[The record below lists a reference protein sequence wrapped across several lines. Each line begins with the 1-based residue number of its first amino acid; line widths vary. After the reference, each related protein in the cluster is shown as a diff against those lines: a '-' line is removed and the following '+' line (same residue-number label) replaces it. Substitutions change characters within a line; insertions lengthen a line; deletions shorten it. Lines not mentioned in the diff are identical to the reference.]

1 MTIRIVTD
9 STCDLPANVVEE
21 LGITVIP
28 LYINIGDK
36 GYLEGIEI
44 TRTEFYTNL
53 PSYEHHP
60 TTGTP
65 GLNAFLTAF
74 DQLADEGATE
84 ILTIHIS
91 ESLSAVVQVAQTA
104 ARQFKR
110 IPVTVRDGGQLSLG
124 TGFQVEKA
132 ARMAAEGKSLEE
144 ILAALDDLGPRTF
157 VAAALDT
164 LEFLRRSGRMNR
176 FLHGIGS
183 LLHLKPI
190 LTMNQGKPESL
201 RVRTT
206 AKAEA
211 KLIEILKTHTPIE
224 KFALVHTNA
233 AEKAEAFMH
242 KISDLLPDLP
252 VYSMDITPVIGAHI
266 GPGAVGFAIITKKSP
281 QFEVQYGR

>member
-9 STCDLPANVVEE
+9 STCDLPASVVEE

-28 LYINIGDK
+28 LYINIGDQ
-36 GYLEGIEI
+36 GYLEGVEI
-44 TRTEFYTNL
+44 TRTEFYTDL
-53 PSYEHHP
+53 PNYAHHP

-65 GLNAFLTAF
+65 GLDAFLSAF
-74 DQLADEGATE
+74 DQLADQGATE

-91 ESLSAVVQVAQTA
+91 ESLSAVVQVAETA
-104 ARQFKR
+104 ARQYQR

-124 TGFQVEKA
+124 TGFQVETA
-132 ARMAAEGKSLEE
+132 ARMAAESRSMEE
-144 ILAALDDLGPRTF
+144 ILAALDDLGQRTF

-190 LTMNQGKPESL
+190 LTINQGNPTSL

-211 KLIEILKTHTPIE
+211 RLIEILKLHTPIE

-233 AEKAEAFMH
+233 AEKAEAFMA
-242 KISDLLPDLP
+242 KIKDLIPDAP

-266 GPGAVGFAIITKKSP
+266 GPGAVGFAIITKKAP
-281 QFEVQYGR
+281 QINFQYGR

>member
-1 MTIRIVTD
+1 
-9 STCDLPANVVEE
+9 
-21 LGITVIP
+21 
-28 LYINIGDK
+28 
-36 GYLEGIEI
+36 
-44 TRTEFYTNL
+44 
-53 PSYEHHP
+53 
-60 TTGTP
+60 
-65 GLNAFLTAF
+65 
-74 DQLADEGATE
+74 
-84 ILTIHIS
+84 
-91 ESLSAVVQVAQTA
+91 
-104 ARQFKR
+104 
-110 IPVTVRDGGQLSLG
+110 
-124 TGFQVEKA
+124 
-132 ARMAAEGKSLEE
+132 MAAEGKSLEE